1 MLLFI
6 AGLFFFII
14 LHLVP
19 TTGAALRASL
29 IFKYGKKR
37 YAAGFALC
45 AIISLTMIIFGW
57 RMSNPGFVYAPPVW
71 GYHVTPLLVLIG
83 FILFIA
89 SNAPTNIKRVIRHPQ
104 MTGVFLWGAGHL
116 FANGELRSVLLFG
129 GFCLWAI
136 LSIISANK
144 RDGEWVKPEKQSSV
158 KDIITVGIAIGLYA
172 GIIAIHEWLLGVS
185 PFPAS

>member
-6 AGLFFFII
+6 AGLIFFIT

-19 TTGAALRASL
+19 TTGAALRAHL
-29 IFKYGKKR
+29 ILKYSKKK

-45 AIISLTMIIFGW
+45 AIISLAMIIFGW
-57 RMSNPGFVYAPPVW
+57 RSSEPGFLYAPPAW

-83 FILFIA
+83 FILFIS
-89 SNAPTNIKRVIRHPQ
+89 SNAPTNIKRIIRHPQ
-104 MTGVFLWGAGHL
+104 MTGIFLWGAGHL

-129 GFCLWAI
+129 GFCLWAF

-144 RDGEWVKPEKQSSV
+144 RDGEWTKPAKQSIT
-158 KDIITVGIAIGLYA
+158 KDIITIGIALALYV
-172 GIIAIHEWLLGVS
+172 GFIAIHEWLIGVS
-185 PFPAS
+185 PLPVS